1 MPIIWSAERDQRL
14 LCAIIAAHPD
24 FRPDFTLIAGMF
36 GQGCTHDSVDH
47 RFRKIRAAAVSMRLE
62 AGTPPPPRRRSM
74 AGGKSNL
81 ARSLKEEIEDL
92 KDDNIMKRAGL
103 NRTGL
108 LQKGLGNWR
117 DTEAAKR
124 RDKKKMEGLKDAEFA
139 KRLQRLDWG
148 IISRG

>member
-1 MPIIWSAERDQRL
+1 
-14 LCAIIAAHPD
+14 
-24 FRPDFTLIAGMF
+24 
-36 GQGCTHDSVDH
+36 
-47 RFRKIRAAAVSMRLE
+47 
-62 AGTPPPPRRRSM
+62 M